1 MLKMGCAKA
10 DVTPAFPTYLHG
22 YASRNRLTAEVEEPI
37 EVGVIALEQNGKKVL
52 MLSVDSLG
60 VEIWRCKEIYKLI
73 AAETNID
80 YPDIMISAS
89 HTHFAPNFCGHTVF
103 MTGGEMDLG
112 TYPPDQK
119 YFEFWMDKVIAAVKH
134 ALADLEEVKLM
145 QADVPVSGIAF
156 NRRTVR
162 KSDGGV
168 TTNYIYPA
176 NFDDYEFSS
185 IDTTMHV
192 WKFMRGTAPKA
203 ILARY
208 GCHPVTGGYNFYGI
222 SADYPGYFKKYVQQK
237 LGCPAFFMLGTAGD
251 VVPMQRNNESRKDIG
266 EVMADCIRLAER
278 TFRDTTDFEL
288 KTSGEILKVHAPG
301 LEGKSAEDLASAWAV
316 ELEKAKDTS
325 HYTHDFY
332 MTGMLNSTY
341 NEFKGADAELDIQLL
356 QLGDRTVVGLP
367 FEVLTIIGNKI
378 REVHPDAA
386 IVSCTA
392 GYECYLPTKDD
403 FPKGGYETVD
413 GTIWAEDTGDN
424 VIDLS
429 IKALTEFKK

>member
-22 YASRNRLTAEVEEPI
+22 YASRNRLTAEVEEPV
-37 EVGVIALEQNGKKVL
+37 EVGVIALEQNGKKIL
-52 MLSVDSLG
+52 MISVDSLG
-60 VEIWRCKEIYKLI
+60 IKIWRCKEIYKAI
-73 AAETNID
+73 AAETDID
-80 YPDIMISAS
+80 YPNIMISAS
-89 HTHFAPNFCGHTVF
+89 HTHFAPNFCGHTVYT
-103 MTGGEMDLG
+103 TGGEMPLG
-112 TYPPDQK
+112 DYAPDEK
-119 YFEFWMDKVIAAVKH
+119 YFEFWLNKVLAAVKH

-145 QADVPVSGIAF
+145 QADIPVTSIAF

-176 NFDDYEFSS
+176 NFDEYDFSP

-192 WKFMRGTAPKA
+192 WKFMRGNAPKA
-203 ILARY
+203 VLARY

-237 LGCPAFFMLGTAGD
+237 MGCPAFFMLGTAGD

-266 EVMADCIRLAER
+266 EVMANSIRLAER

-288 KTSGEILKVHAPG
+288 KSAGTTITVHAPG
-301 LEGKSAEDLASAWAV
+301 LAGKTAGEVAAAWKT
-316 ELEKAKDTS
+316 ELDKAQTS
-325 HYTHDFY
+325 STYSNEFY
-332 MTGMLNSTY
+332 MTGMY
-341 NEFKGADAELDIQLL
+341 NATFEEFNGADAELDIQLI

-367 FEVLTIIGNKI
+367 FEVLTIIGQKI

-386 IVSCTA
+386 IASCTA
-392 GYECYLPTKDD
+392 GYECYLPTKAD
-403 FPKGGYETVD
+403 FPKGGYETD
-413 GTIWAEDTGDN
+413 AGTVWAEDTGDN
-424 VIDLS
+424 VIA
-429 IKALTEFKK
+429 KAIEALNAFKN